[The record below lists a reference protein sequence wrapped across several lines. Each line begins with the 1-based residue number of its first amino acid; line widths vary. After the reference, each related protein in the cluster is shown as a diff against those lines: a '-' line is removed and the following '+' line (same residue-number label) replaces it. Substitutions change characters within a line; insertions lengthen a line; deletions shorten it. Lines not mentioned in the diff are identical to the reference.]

1 METGSVATGEFQLQY
16 FQHGTG
22 PEEIVLVHGYSS
34 SARIWRLAQE
44 ALATDRFHSTA
55 ISNRGAGDS
64 DRSPLESDYTAEAF
78 ARDLFPAIQALGLRD
93 FTLVGHSMGGATVT
107 QFALNHPELIKGLV
121 LLNPAPLSGRT
132 LPENWE
138 EQIQAQFSSRDTTGD
153 VGAGHPGTPEDFR
166 RALQADVARNP
177 IERAIGGRRSM
188 SQLRLRERLKELRMP
203 VMVVGGDRDT
213 TVGVDN
219 IVAEYLALPEDRRS
233 LHIYHGVGHS
243 PNVEVAVSFAG
254 VLTRFISEAI
264 PQLTGAAAAVGD

>member
-16 FQHGTG
+16 FQHGNG

-44 ALATDRFHSTA
+44 S
-55 ISNRGAGDS
+55 
-64 DRSPLESDYTAEAF
+64 LESDYTVESF

-121 LLNPAPLSGRT
+121 LLNPAPLAGRT
-132 LPENWE
+132 LPDDWE
-138 EQIQAQFSSRDTTGD
+138 EQIRARFTSGDTSGDMGTGD
-153 VGAGHPGTPEDFR
+153 PSISEDFR

-188 SQLRLRERLKELRMP
+188 SQLQLRGRLKELRMP
-203 VMVVGGDRDT
+203 ILVVGGDRDT

-219 IVAEYLALPEDRRS
+219 IVAEYLALPEDLRS
-233 LHIYHGVGHS
+233 LHMYHGVGHS

-254 VLTRFISEAI
+254 MLTRFISEGI
-264 PQLTGAAAAVGD
+264 PQLTREAAVAGD